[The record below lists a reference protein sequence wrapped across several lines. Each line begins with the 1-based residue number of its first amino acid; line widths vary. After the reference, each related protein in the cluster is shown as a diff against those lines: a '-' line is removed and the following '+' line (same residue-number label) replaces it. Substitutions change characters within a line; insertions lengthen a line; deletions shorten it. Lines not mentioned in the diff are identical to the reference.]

1 MSNKHSEE
9 GNSHLRPKQHG
20 NQENVSPVTSMLQS
34 GKKRKKDHADPDNNK
49 KIKENCN
56 ENENVGV
63 SAKDK
68 MPRKKL
74 FRQRCQSLVPEEL
87 KEARTPQDSPIKST
101 QDHPCFS
108 QAPATEL
115 KANCKNSTAAP
126 VNSEFVVLRNQPR
139 RDSMA
144 DFRSHILRKCHN
156 ERKELRRRN
165 PSMVVVCTSLHSE

>member
-1 MSNKHSEE
+1 MSNKQSEE

-20 NQENVSPVTSMLQS
+20 NQENVSPVTAMLQS
-34 GKKRKKDHADPDNNK
+34 GKKRKKDHTDPVNNK
-49 KIKENCN
+49 KLKENN

-87 KEARTPQDSPIKST
+87 TEARTPQDSPIKAT

-108 QAPATEL
+108 QAPATEI
-115 KANCKNSTAAP
+115 KTNSKEAP
-126 VNSEFVVLRNQPR
+126 VKSEMLVLRNQPR